1 MGISIIINCRIHY
14 EHFFLKITNIMK
26 QKLIYIPLLLILIL
40 ALQSCD
46 NKYSYIDDPIAY
58 LKTAEFIE
66 VKDGNMQYHLEK
78 LDTINGDLL
87 FCLVQKTNTVGT
99 KNIAMSLKIT
109 GLSLPDSIQRKNFT
123 TKYLD
128 IDKHYPSDFLLIE
141 KLNFLYKN
149 NRYSVAITYFAKSLD
164 SDQTY
169 RVLEAFGFLRSK
181 DTGYGSEGHYSIH
194 NEKIE
199 HLSSELLLIFID
211 NLHKGFT
218 SFQEKHF
225 AERIQDVIDDK
236 NTLINN

>member
-1 MGISIIINCRIHY
+1 
-14 EHFFLKITNIMK
+14 MK
-26 QKLIYIPLLLILIL
+26 QKLIYISLILIL
-40 ALQSCD
+40 VLQSCY

-58 LKTAEFIE
+58 LKTAKFIE
-66 VKDGNMQYHLEK
+66 IKDGEMYYNLEK

-87 FCLVQKTNTVGT
+87 FFLVQKTNTVDT

-128 IDKHYPSDFLLIE
+128 TDKHYPSDFLLIE
-141 KLNFLYKN
+141 KMNSLDKVKRF
-149 NRYSVAITYFAKSLD
+149 SEAITYFAKSLD
-164 SDQTY
+164 ADQTY
-169 RVLEAFGFLRSK
+169 RVLEAFGFLRSRY
-181 DTGYGSEGHYSIH
+181 TGYESDGQYSIH

-218 SFQEKHF
+218 SFQERHF
-225 AERIQDVIDDK
+225 AERIQEVIDS
-236 NTLINN
+236 NTLK